1 MAMTPDQVRA
11 AMAAVMARAKAEP
24 IPQGMPVR
32 PADPKFAGANFKL
45 DTSAATRKKIDDA
58 IKSGKVPPRAM
69 PQMPEGMGIPEPQG
83 TRPRPDDFKAVGS
96 PVRTDADKA
105 KAAATL
111 ADFIKNGGTLKD
123 VMPKMD
129 DDPLTAV
136 PAPNL
141 SAADKAKAAATL
153 AAAIKAGGIAPKA
166 MPYIPGGEM
175 PPGVVAGNG
184 SNPATPGLLESIANA
199 AGGGNYTIPVPGL
212 ANGGTPPAAPPA
224 IPASPNFVNG
234 IEDYW
239 KLSNDARQQAVKDF
253 TNWAPGQMPQNQ
265 IMNWTDWLGAA
276 TNPTQMTAPTSTKLS
291 QEQFN
296 LLSRDE
302 QMKLLN
308 PGHLFESAL
317 NQDGA
322 AGQYMWGG
330 PQAGYEYV
338 VHDYSG
344 YGAGL
349 KEYGKQTNHADKYG
363 DKVAGQFSAELLNSI
378 SDASKYGDERAQFIQ
393 RNLKAYMDNPG
404 MFDNMGMGSGN
415 RATNTSDPI
424 SRISAAY
431 DQQQAFH
438 KLQAEREAAIATNKA
453 QKKAEREAEAAS
465 RTARQAPKPV
475 LEEEPEMNA
484 FASGTLPPRRGR
496 EMGRKVSRSREPMP
510 PALPAPQSN
519 GVIPRPNGTPIGGQ
533 VSPPSGPMPRPTP
546 DNTST
551 WPSPNQY
558 PPLPTGGVVDGGWHR
573 PRPNGI
579 PLPIPSPPVGN
590 SGTPVYTGAPM
601 PQRPQPPGP
610 PSPGKKWAMGDNG
623 QWDQIPEGWEMTWGG
638 PRPMGGGQHMGTPPT
653 LPTGGVTNNIW
664 DGPKPMPTNPDGS
677 PKYPTDMALRP
688 GDYWK
693 WNPVGKWDVVPWN
706 NGGATP
712 PQMSAEEWRRE
723 KMQGQPPRPT
733 GPQRGGSDL
742 PDLYWENQEEYF
754 RQKGNPA
761 PGPAQPPSNE
771 SQYASQPWFNDWK
784 AAGGTGDPLAWAQ
797 ANRHW
802 MLGPN
807 GQSPSEQP
815 QVRLG
820 TPPQIPGGA
829 GSGQGNFRNL
839 RYR

>member
-11 AMAAVMARAKAEP
+11 AMASVMARAKAEP
-24 IPQGMPVR
+24 LPPGMPVR
-32 PADPKFAGANFKL
+32 PSDPNLAGASFKL

-111 ADFIKNGGTLKD
+111 ADFIKNGGPTKN
-123 VMPKMD
+123 VMPF
-129 DDPLTAV
+129 
-136 PAPNL
+136 
-141 SAADKAKAAATL
+141 
-153 AAAIKAGGIAPKA
+153 
-166 MPYIPGGEM
+166 IPGGEM
-175 PPGVVAGNG
+175 PQGVVAGNG
-184 SNPATPGLLESIANA
+184 SNPATPGLLESIANG

-276 TNPTQMTAPTSTKLS
+276 TNPTQGTAPTSTKLS

-302 QMKLLN
+302 QLKLLN
-308 PGHLFESAL
+308 PGHLFESGL

-330 PQAGYEYV
+330 PQNGYDYV
-338 VHDYSG
+338 AHDYSG

-363 DKVAGQFSAELLNSI
+363 DKVAGQFSAGLLNSI
-378 SDASKYGDERAQFIQ
+378 GDVSKKGDERAQFIQ
-393 RNLKAYMDNPG
+393 NNLKAYMDNPG
-404 MFDNMGMGSGN
+404 MFDNMGMGDVPRG
-415 RATNTSDPI
+415 TNTSDPI
-424 SRISAAY
+424 SRIGAAY
-431 DQQQAFH
+431 DQQQAFY
-438 KLQAEREAAIATNKA
+438 KSQAEREAAIATNKA

-484 FASGTLPPRRGR
+484 FASGTLSPRRGR

-519 GVIPRPNGTPIGGQ
+519 GVIPRPNGMPIGGQ

-551 WPSPNQY
+551 WPTPNQY
-558 PPLPTGGVVDGGWHR
+558 PPRPPVRPTIPTPDPYEVRLDPRPGLIYQQPVTRPGAPKMNAIPNGPPSLPPGGVVDGGWNSPR
-573 PRPNGI
+573 PVQPYNPNVPGGTQGQRPNG
-579 PLPIPSPPVGN
+579 LPIPAPVPNDSWGPVTPA
-590 SGTPVYTGAPM
+590 SGGFWEGPAN
-601 PQRPQPPGP
+601 PQPSTPLP
-610 PSPGKKWAMGDNG
+610 PMASLP
-623 QWDQIPEGWEMTWGG
+623 P
-638 PRPMGGGQHMGTPPT
+638 GGGMVSAPT
-653 LPTGGVTNNIW
+653 GPMPTGGVTNNMN
-664 DGPKPMPTNPDGS
+664 GYG
-677 PKYPTDMALRP
+677 
-688 GDYWK
+688 
-693 WNPVGKWDVVPWN
+693 N
-706 NGGATP
+706 NGPITSPGESVYTP
-712 PQMSAEEWRRE
+712 IYGRPEVQQPMSGSERARLALER
-723 KMQGQPPRPT
+723 MQQPPAIPGTGMSRPNPEGWGT
-733 GPQRGGSDL
+733 GP
-742 PDLYWENQEEYF
+742 
-754 RQKGNPA
+754 
-761 PGPAQPPSNE
+761 
-771 SQYASQPWFNDWK
+771 
-784 AAGGTGDPLAWAQ
+784 GGTPWG
-797 ANRHW
+797 
-802 MLGPN
+802 G
-807 GQSPSEQP
+807 QP
-815 QVRLG
+815 QVTKSTWG
-820 TPPQIPGGA
+820 GPPPLPGGA
-829 GSGQGNFRNL
+829 GSGQGNFRSSRL